1 MSDSSDTPATSD
13 PLPQVPTVKLDT
25 TTGSILHLLI
35 GLLDR
40 IGIDSAFIP
49 LVLYITA
56 VTLTWVPLLIGAAFS
71 PWSMTFSVEGPRIP
85 FLFDAAAQFMALVS
99 FPCILILTATDQ
111 RVLTRS
117 LSIVQADGTITIEKG
132 YREVLAKRW
141 RNRFLITNL
150 AAQSLGLL
158 IGGVIAYFNFKIFF
172 RADMGHWMAHNEHL
186 LPAGY
191 IYLYCIVL
199 FYGMATVYVIRNIVI
214 ALLLYDIVA
223 HGHLHMLPI
232 HPDKAGGL
240 QPVGRLGL
248 RNQYALTACGLNIV
262 AAMAVVHIFLNG
274 QYNHLSI
281 GLLLGSLV
289 AAYLILG
296 PAIFMGPLLPFRTG
310 MLRNK
315 AQLMSKV
322 AQRLR
327 IKLDD
332 LYARMASGEITAED
346 EESIQRLRRLNA
358 VIDELPIW
366 PFDAPTLRKFLT
378 AYVLPIV
385 SSFGLSVV
393 KVLVD
398 YFKIGAP

>member
-1 MSDSSDTPATSD
+1 VSRRRRRGWVSGSETTMSDSSDTPATSD
-13 PLPQVPTVKLDT
+13 PLPQAP
-25 TTGSILHLLI
+25 
-35 GLLDR
+35 
-40 IGIDSAFIP
+40 
-49 LVLYITA
+49 
-56 VTLTWVPLLIGAAFS
+56 
-71 PWSMTFSVEGPRIP
+71 
-85 FLFDAAAQFMALVS
+85 
-99 FPCILILTATDQ
+99 
-111 RVLTRS
+111 
-117 LSIVQADGTITIEKG
+117 
-132 YREVLAKRW
+132 
-141 RNRFLITNL
+141 
-150 AAQSLGLL
+150 
-158 IGGVIAYFNFKIFF
+158 
-172 RADMGHWMAHNEHL
+172 
-186 LPAGY
+186 
-191 IYLYCIVL
+191 
-199 FYGMATVYVIRNIVI
+199 
-214 ALLLYDIVA
+214 
-223 HGHLHMLPI
+223 
-232 HPDKAGGL
+232 
-240 QPVGRLGL
+240 
-248 RNQYALTACGLNIV
+248 
-262 AAMAVVHIFLNG
+262 
-274 QYNHLSI
+274 LSI